1 MCIKIR
7 QNMKKQMNVSGYVE
21 MEKRALALS
30 IASGCA
36 NSIYTDRLIF
46 QCMSKL
52 ISEEVFMNEVINL
65 GRKLINQGYLNIEFS
80 KTDHQCEALI
90 AFECNAEAYPKFQ
103 KYPTGIRLEE
113 IMTEEEIMKLI
124 NEVNNT

>member
-1 MCIKIR
+1 
-7 QNMKKQMNVSGYVE
+7 MKKQRNVSGYVE
-21 MEKRALALS
+21 MEKMALALA
-30 IASGCA
+30 IASGCQ

-46 QCMSKL
+46 QCMIKL
-52 ISEEVFMNEVINL
+52 IEEGMFMKDIISL